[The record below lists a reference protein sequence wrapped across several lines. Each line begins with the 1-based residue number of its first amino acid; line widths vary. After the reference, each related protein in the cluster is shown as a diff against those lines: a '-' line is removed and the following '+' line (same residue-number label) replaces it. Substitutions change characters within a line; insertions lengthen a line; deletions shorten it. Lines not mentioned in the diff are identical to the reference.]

1 MEHIKI
7 IIKFFRYDLK
17 NTITILIYSL
27 FLLSLFVFAPRAH
40 AVDTDRHLVV
50 SMYPSFSS
58 SYCNQFPDDR
68 CYFSLEHSI
77 ESMYR
82 HYADANPT
90 QPKYEKPGAYSW
102 FENNNILSVY
112 ADNSVTNHKYD
123 MDEGTPYWNH
133 YNSHL
138 WLSPVY
144 TVSDCLAAGMNVQEI
159 PSGYVFEGEY
169 VCRIDD
175 AGQNPDQPS
184 DGIYTP
190 EKFDEFFCGQPQ
202 IKDKLTYAYY
212 PFSSAIDYRVRR
224 ALGSSAVLGGDP
236 NDETLNIYICGSDGC
251 SYEQLLED
259 ARKVISFLPEE
270 RFFAK
275 ESQYGGYYD
284 FEVFA
289 YCKSAVKQIS
299 ISDLTSDTTVDCRK
313 AIYQYTGESGASLTS
328 PPDSFCYEDNEH
340 DYSFKQWCEGQF
352 SQDSYWLEGQLE
364 EYCDPPAKTTSEEK
378 VETSDTCEITTEI
391 IDVAYN
397 TDETRNDITKN
408 IQKKI
413 ITKDCEGNVLDETV
427 VDGSITIDKSEILG
441 DGSSDSSEREC
452 VVGPYCPPN
461 NGTSEGTGT
470 GKGESEAGSSTGDN
484 WGSVSDPDLEGWY
497 ESKYPDGFSGVI
509 NKNLELYNT
518 GAFSDFLNSLNPFQD
533 TGSFPILEL
542 DFDFGEVANFGR
554 HSIDLESIPVSP
566 TKTIN
571 LIALLKAL
579 LLIYASFY
587 AFRQVL

>member
-1 MEHIKI
+1 MEHIKTI
-7 IIKFFRYDLK
+7 LRFFSYDLK
-17 NTITILIYSL
+17 NTLTVLIYGSFL
-27 FLLSLFVFAPRAH
+27 FSLFVFAPRAH
-40 AVDTDRHLVV
+40 AYNNSDFLVTFDPEYNKYAPITNSKELMVLHDFYNAYGEHWGITVGSIDYFYRTNDHLV
-50 SMYPSFSS
+50 
-58 SYCNQFPDDR
+58 CNGPGYQEGA
-68 CYFSLEHSI
+68 CYGMAQMIDKFMLS
-77 ESMYR
+77 
-82 HYADANPT
+82 T
-90 QPKYEKPGAYSW
+90 Q
-102 FENNNILSVY
+102 
-112 ADNSVTNHKYD
+112 
-123 MDEGTPYWNH
+123 
-133 YNSHL
+133 
-138 WLSPVY
+138 Y
-144 TVSDCLAAGMNVQEI
+144 TIQDCFDLGYKVLQI
-159 PSGYVFEGEY
+159 PSGNLFEGKY
-169 VCRIDD
+169 MCT
-175 AGQNPDQPS
+175 PDVGESPDSPS

-190 EKFDEFFCGQPQ
+190 EQFDEFFCGQPQ

-236 NDETLNIYICGSDGC
+236 NDETLNIYICNSDGC

-299 ISDLTSDTTVDCRK
+299 TSDLTADPAVDCRK
-313 AIYQYTGESGASLTS
+313 AIYQYTGESGSSLTS

-461 NGTSEGTGT
+461 NGTSEGTGS
-470 GKGESEAGSSTGDN
+470 GKGESEAGSSSEN
-484 WGSVSDPDLEGWY
+484 WGSVSDPDLQGWY

-509 NKNLELYNT
+509 NKNLELFNT
-518 GAFSDFLNSLNPFQD
+518 GPFNAFLNSLNPFGEK
-533 TGSFPILEL
+533 GSFPTFDINLKVGNIV
-542 DFDFGEVANFGR
+542 DFGQ
-554 HSIDLESIPVSP
+554 HSIDLQSIPMGEN
-566 TKTIN
+566 KTIN
-571 LIALLKAL
+571 LVALIKAL
-579 LLIYASFY
+579 LIIYASFY